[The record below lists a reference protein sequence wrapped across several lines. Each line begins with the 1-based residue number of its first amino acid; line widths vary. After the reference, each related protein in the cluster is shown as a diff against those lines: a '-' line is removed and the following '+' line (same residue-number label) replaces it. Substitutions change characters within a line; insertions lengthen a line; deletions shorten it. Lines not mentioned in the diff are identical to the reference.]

1 MKKVVCILLVSII
14 LSLFCSCGH
23 KHEIGKNVIKEATCT
38 QEGVI
43 KFFCYYC
50 DYTYEEKRKALGH
63 KYDEGTVIVDNTC
76 TTDGKIEYVC
86 KTCNSKKEE
95 VIPAAHKFDKETVRE
110 ATCAEKGEK
119 VRVCSVCGY
128 KETEEIEKKEHNFS
142 EETVREATCAE
153 KGEKVK
159 ICSVCGYKETEEIE
173 KKEHNFTEKTVK
185 EATCTQNGE
194 KVKECTVCGYKET
207 EKIEKKKEHKFV
219 NNKCIYCNA
228 LISDMKPDTW
238 YHYNDISYINC
249 QNCLIE
255 NASPLSN
262 GFIVKYYP
270 VCRECHV
277 VSNDAQF
284 AAPEYNYD
292 ITENYICSTCGA
304 ATRVKIKLSS

>member
-63 KYDEGTVIVDNTC
+63 KYDEGTVIIDNTC

-128 KETEEIEKKEHNFS
+128 KETEEIEKKEHNF
-142 EETVREATCAE
+142 
-153 KGEKVK
+153 
-159 ICSVCGYKETEEIE
+159 
-173 KKEHNFTEKTVK
+173 TEKTVK

-194 KVKECTVCGYKET
+194 KVKECIVCGYKET